1 MKILQR
7 TGASLVVAWTGTEK
21 RLLEALSETY
31 PLHHPEAQPLS
42 RESTDLPEGAEAW
55 LHAARADEVNQR
67 RAWLKNLLRPE
78 NFIASES
85 GWQQEMSHDD
95 AEILLQVLNNIRVGA
110 WAKLGSPEALPGL
123 AQLLSTGMDSNAWLI
138 LLAGEL
144 QMGLLSALSRDD
156 ADEPDSPEK

>member
-1 MKILQR
+1 MKLLQR

-42 RESTDLPEGAEAW
+42 RESKDLPEGAEDW
-55 LHAARADEVNQR
+55 LHAARADEVNQHN
-67 RAWLKNLLRPE
+67 AWLKKLIRPE
-78 NFIASES
+78 NFVPSES
-85 GWQQEMSHDD
+85 GWQQEMSHAD

-110 WAKLGSPEALPGL
+110 WSRLGCPEVLPGL
-123 AQLLSTGMDSNAWLI
+123 AQLLSSGMDANAWLI

-144 QMGLLSALSRDD
+144 QMGLLLALEP
-156 ADEPDSPEK
+156 ADPDGTASSDE